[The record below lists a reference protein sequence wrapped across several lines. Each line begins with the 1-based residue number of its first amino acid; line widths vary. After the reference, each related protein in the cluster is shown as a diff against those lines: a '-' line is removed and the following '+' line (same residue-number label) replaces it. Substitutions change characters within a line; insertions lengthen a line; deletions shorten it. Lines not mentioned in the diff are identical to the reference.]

1 MMEKLAK
8 WYVYQLIDPTTMA
21 TFYIGKGTG
30 NRINDHEI
38 ESARGVCSKKCNKI
52 RALKD
57 AGFEINKQKIAF
69 FWDEQA
75 AYDFETDCIEETGLK
90 NLTNILPGGQ
100 KAFERRA
107 EERKAR
113 KVINKKQEWNAKK
126 AFEFLKNAINN
137 KTMFAVYFK
146 EWLKNSDF
154 GRLKAK
160 VETKESCG
168 EFTKVQGHIIEKL
181 FNEKFAEIFNLS
193 LSDKQQH
200 SNVVVMCKSLG
211 IDLKINYGC

>member
-1 MMEKLAK
+1 MEKLAK

-21 TFYIGKGTG
+21 VFYIGKGKG
-30 NRINDHEI
+30 DRINDHEAD
-38 ESARGVCSKKCNKI
+38 SSRGVCSKKCNKI
-52 RALKD
+52 RALRD
-57 AGFEINKQKIAF
+57 VGFEIIKQKIAF

-75 AYDFETDCIEETGLK
+75 AYDFETDCIESTGLE

-113 KVINKKQEWNAKK
+113 NVIHKKEEWTAKK
-126 AFEFLKNAINN
+126 AVQFLKNAISK
-137 KTMFAVYFK
+137 KTMFAIYFK

-160 VETKESCG
+160 VKTDESSG
-168 EFTKVQGHIIEKL
+168 AFTKMQGRLIEQL
-181 FNEKFAEIFNLS
+181 FNKEFAEIFNLS
-193 LSDKQQH
+193 LSDKEQ
-200 SNVVVMCKSLG
+200 SLPMIAVCASIG
-211 IDLKINYGC
+211 VDIRSKYGC